1 MFTLIVVLHVI
12 VAVGLI
18 IFVLLQDPKGGAMG
32 VFGGGTSNTIFGAT
46 GASNLL
52 TTTTKWL
59 AIIFAATCLSLAYF
73 SSQKS
78 SSVLDKV
85 TVPVNSALPE
95 TPAETA
101 PMETAPVETPAQE
114 GSTETPNP

>member
-12 VAVGLI
+12 VAFSLI

-32 VFGGGTSNTIFGAT
+32 VFGGGGSSNTLFGAT

-59 AIIFAATCLSLAYF
+59 AIIFAVTCLSLAYF

-85 TVPVNSALPE
+85 SVPTNSALPE
-95 TPAETA
+95 VPA
-101 PMETAPVETPAQE
+101 ETAPVETPAQE
-114 GSTETPNP
+114 GSSEANP